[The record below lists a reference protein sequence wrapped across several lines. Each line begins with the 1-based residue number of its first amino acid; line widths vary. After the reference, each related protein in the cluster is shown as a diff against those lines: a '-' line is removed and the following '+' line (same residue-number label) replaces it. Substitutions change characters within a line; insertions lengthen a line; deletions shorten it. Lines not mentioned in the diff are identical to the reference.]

1 MNYCIIVLYQALL
14 RLNFVLYVKSSEF
27 FRAAYWTFL
36 KDVFY
41 QQEEEFESRVW
52 WSGMLHQS
60 MSGISNIIKSLP
72 MSEGRQD
79 SRQVSSVTIDMAS
92 GTISYKI

>member
-1 MNYCIIVLYQALL
+1 MLYLI
-14 RLNFVLYVKSSEF
+14 SSERL
-27 FRAAYWTFL
+27 RAAYWTFL

-41 QQEEEFESRVW
+41 HQKVEEDFESRVW
-52 WSGMLHQS
+52 WSRMLHQS
-60 MSGISNIIKSLP
+60 MSGISDIIKSLA